1 MPGKL
6 IIFTLAFLA
15 LAGVAYGREATID
28 QTPAQGPPNIVF
40 IFTDDLGYGDIGVF
54 GATDIETPNI
64 DRVAELGVLFP
75 EFYSASP
82 VCTPSRAALLTG
94 RYPIRMGIHH
104 VFMESSYRGMPQSE
118 ITIAEMLKEA
128 GYATAIVGKW
138 HLGHQPQYLPTK
150 QGFDEFF
157 GIPYSNDMSPL
168 PLMQN
173 EQYIEH
179 TIDQSEL
186 TGLLTSYAVD
196 FIDRHADQPFFLYMP
211 HPMPH
216 VPLYRSAEFE
226 GVSERGLYGDVIE
239 ELDASVGEI
248 MAALERNGVSQ
259 KTLLVFTSDN
269 GPWIVMQEE
278 GGSAAPLR
286 NGKGTTFEGGMRVP
300 TVAMLPDLIPAGTK
314 HAGPASM
321 LDWLPSIS
329 ALAQIP
335 LPEDRAIDG
344 IDLSQSL
351 MGDNASA
358 DADRPIAYYSHG
370 RLEALRVGDW
380 KLKRPYLAEGNPIP
394 AIMRPFLDGEVALA
408 PHDTLLFNLKDD
420 PSERDDVSGG
430 NPDKVAELEAMMV
443 AFEANIG
450 DTPAN
455 ITPIDLTI
463 SPAVGV
469 VVSAAAKLALIMV
482 ALLTLITAM
491 LAFWA
496 GRKWNRR

>member
-6 IIFTLAFLA
+6 LVLAFAFLA
-15 LAGVAYGREATID
+15 LTKAALGQELVVEQPQAH
-28 QTPAQGPPNIVF
+28 QPPNVVF
-40 IFTDDLGYGDIGVF
+40 IFTDDLGYGDIGAF
-54 GATDIETPNI
+54 GATDIATPNI
-64 DRVAELGVLFP
+64 DRVAERGVLFP

-118 ITIAEMLKEA
+118 ITIAETLKEA

-138 HLGHQPQYLPTK
+138 HLGHQPQYLPTN

-179 TIDQSEL
+179 AIDQTEL
-186 TGLLTSYAVD
+186 TGRLTTYAVD
-196 FIDRHADQPFFLYMP
+196 FIDRHSGEPFFLYMP

-216 VPLYRSAEFE
+216 VPLFRSPQFE
-226 GVSERGLYGDVIE
+226 GVSDRGLYGDVIE

-248 MAALERNGVSQ
+248 MAALERNDISQ
-259 KTLLVFTSDN
+259 NTLLVFTSDN
-269 GPWIVMQEE
+269 GPWIVMQDE
-278 GGSAAPLR
+278 GGSAGPLR

-300 TVAMLPDLIPAGTK
+300 TVAMLPNLIPAGSEYT
-314 HAGPASM
+314 APASM
-321 LDWLPSIS
+321 LDWLPTIS
-329 ALAQIP
+329 AFAKVA
-335 LPEDRAIDG
+335 LPQDRVIDG
-344 IDLSQSL
+344 VDLSQSL
-351 MGDNASA
+351 TAGNTPQES
-358 DADRPIAYYSHG
+358 DRPFAYYSHG

-408 PHDTLLFNLKDD
+408 PHETLLFNLKDD
-420 PSERDDVSGG
+420 QAEQYDLSGRH
-430 NPDKVAELEAMMV
+430 PDKVEELEAMMV
-443 AFEANIG
+443 AFKTRIG
-450 DTPAN
+450 DTPEN
-455 ITPIDLTI
+455 ITPIDLTM

-469 VVSAAAKLALIMV
+469 VISAAAKLGLILV
-482 ALLTLITAM
+482 ALLTLATAL

-496 GRKWNRR
+496 GRKWSRR